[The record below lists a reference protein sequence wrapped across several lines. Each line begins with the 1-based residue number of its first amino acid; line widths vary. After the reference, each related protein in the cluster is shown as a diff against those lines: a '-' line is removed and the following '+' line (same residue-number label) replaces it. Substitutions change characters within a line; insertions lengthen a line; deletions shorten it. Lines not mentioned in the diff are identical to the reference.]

1 MKNGHYIFALALL
14 TLLLFGVS
22 QWLEN
27 DVQKP
32 HEQSQLKQKSGEG
45 KTKQATRRASASRPN
60 PATAPITHVVR
71 LYPSGSISVVK
82 PVPEK
87 KSKKPEKKI
96 AKPLPPATLSKV
108 RPTEK
113 PVTKAVAQD
122 LHQEK
127 RAAIPASNNF
137 TGDRPVLEVGYDQ
150 IGFDRY
156 IQVME
161 RVGRLYV
168 LVEGA
173 QGVALGPEV
182 SLARQE
188 LLGDRGLDKA
198 RYAVERPHLIS
209 DRFIVDRLTR
219 LQLPPAALKDRVV
232 LVFNTPFDDLLWS
245 VIDRTLADQN
255 MRLEDIARVS
265 ADYVPEGGGIFLK
278 FSHAI
283 AKKNLKHLLLE
294 KTMRVTL

>member
-1 MKNGHYIFALALL
+1 MKNGHYIFGLALL

-22 QWLEN
+22 QWLES
-27 DVQKP
+27 DIQKP
-32 HEQSQLKQKSGEG
+32 HEQSQLKQESDTGQK
-45 KTKQATRRASASRPN
+45 KKAMRQASSSRPN
-60 PATAPITHVVR
+60 PETAPITHVVR
-71 LYPSGSISVVK
+71 LYPSGSI
-82 PVPEK
+82 PVERPIPEK
-87 KSKKPEKKI
+87 KSGKPEQKI
-96 AKPLPPATLSKV
+96 ARPIPTATLSKV

-113 PVTKAVAQD
+113 PVTKVVAQD
-122 LHQEK
+122 LNQEK
-127 RAAIPASNNF
+127 RTAIPASDNF

-168 LVEGA
+168 LVEGV

-188 LLGDRGLDKA
+188 LLGDRGLDKT

-232 LVFNTPFDDLLWS
+232 LVFNTPFDDLLWN

-265 ADYVPEGGGIFLK
+265 ADYVPEDGGIFLK
-278 FSHAI
+278 FYYAVT
-283 AKKNLKHLLLE
+283 KKNPKHLLLE
-294 KTMRVTL
+294 RTMRVTL